1 MSLWAIV
8 PVKPLRRAKSRLA
21 GVLTAEERNALS
33 RRLLAHTLSVL
44 GRVPQIGRVLV
55 VSRDPKALAVARK
68 MGAKSMTEPAPG
80 ELNRALRRASRM
92 ATAQGATGVLVVPA
106 DLPMLDPTAL
116 EGLLA
121 RAEPPPVVIVAPDRR
136 GRGTNTLFVSPPG
149 LIEYEFGP
157 HSFRKHTQRAR
168 AAGARLEV
176 CEVASLGLDVD
187 TPEDLEV
194 LTASGIQLEDG

>member
-21 GVLTAEERNALS
+21 GVLTAEERNTLS
-33 RRLLAHTLSVL
+33 RRLLAHTLLVL

-55 VSRDPKALAVARK
+55 VSQDPKALAVARK

-92 ATAQGATGVLVVPA
+92 AVAQGATGVLVVPA
-106 DLPMLDPTAL
+106 DLPMLDSNAL
-116 EGLLA
+116 EDFLA

-187 TPEDLEV
+187 TPEDLDV

>member
-21 GVLTAEERNALS
+21 GVLTAEERNTLS

-55 VSRDPKALAVARK
+55 VSQDPKALAVARK

-92 ATAQGATGVLVVPA
+92 AVAQGATGVLVVPA
-106 DLPMLDPTAL
+106 DLPMLDSNAL
-116 EGLLA
+116 EDFLA

-157 HSFRKHTQRAR
+157 YSFRKHTQRAR

-176 CEVASLGLDVD
+176 CQAASLGLDVD
-187 TPEDLEV
+187 TPEDLDV

>member
-21 GVLTAEERNALS
+21 GVLSAEERSALS

-44 GRVPQIGRVLV
+44 GRVPKIGRVLV
-55 VSRDPKALAVARK
+55 VSRDPQALAVARK
-68 MGAKSMTEPAPG
+68 MGAMSMTEPAPG

-106 DLPMLDPTAL
+106 DLPMLDSTAL
-116 EGLLA
+116 EAVLA

-136 GRGTNTLFVSPPG
+136 HRGTNALFLSPPG

-157 HSFRKHTQRAR
+157 QSFRKHTQRAR

-187 TPEDLEV
+187 TPEDLDA
-194 LTASGIQLEDG
+194 LTASGIQLGDE

>member
-21 GVLTAEERNALS
+21 GVLTAEERNTLS

-55 VSRDPKALAVARK
+55 VSQDPKALAVARK

-92 ATAQGATGVLVVPA
+92 AVAQGATGVLVVPA
-106 DLPMLDPTAL
+106 DLPMLDSNAL
-116 EGLLA
+116 EDFLA

-187 TPEDLEV
+187 TPEDLDV